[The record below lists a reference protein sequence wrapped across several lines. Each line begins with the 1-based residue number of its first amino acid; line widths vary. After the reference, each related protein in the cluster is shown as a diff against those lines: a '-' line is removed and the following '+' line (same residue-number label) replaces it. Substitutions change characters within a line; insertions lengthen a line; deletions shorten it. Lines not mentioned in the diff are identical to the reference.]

1 MQDLSY
7 ALRGLRLKPGFAVAV
22 ILTLGLGIGANAT
35 MFGIVDRLLF
45 RPPTYLIAPQR
56 AARLYLMTTESG
68 RENASAFGYRR
79 FVDFRDKTTSFDAMT
94 PYYSIRQAVGTGE
107 ATKEMLVGVSAA
119 DLWRMFDI
127 KPALGRFFTAA
138 EDVPSMGTFVTVLSY
153 PFWQTE
159 FGGRADIL
167 GTKIAIGPAQYT
179 IIGVAPEGFSGF
191 DVARRPVAFVPITAH
206 ATTMG
211 LRANG
216 GWSRSYSLTWFYVY
230 ARRKPG
236 VSVQQ
241 ANADLTNAFTESY
254 FAQAQEDAETTPIG
268 IAKPRA
274 FAGRVLS
281 DRGSNTSNE
290 AKVATWLLG
299 VAGIVLLIACAN
311 VANLMLARV
320 LRRRREIAVRIALGI
335 SRSRLLTQ
343 LLTESL
349 LLALLGGITGLALA
363 QWGGAILR
371 TAILDLD
378 TSGGAFND
386 PRMLVCVASL
396 AALAGLLTGI
406 LPAFQAGRTDVTA
419 SLKAGARDGTVQR
432 SHARAALLIAQAAL
446 SVVLLVGAGLFVR
459 SLHNVKNVH
468 LGYDTEQVLWANV
481 NLRGMKMDSVQ
492 QVALRERL
500 LERAQSLPRVEQA
513 SRAMTLPFSL
523 IWNASLFVSG
533 IDSVD
538 KLGEFTIQAASPTF
552 FATMGTRLLRGR
564 GITADDRADAPK
576 VMVVSLGMAKRL
588 WPNEDAIGKCIRVGD
603 VTNPCRTVVGIAEDV
618 RRHSLS
624 KPELHYYMPIEQWAP
639 TEGEVVVRTRGPAA
653 TQAEAIR
660 RSLQALM
667 PGASY
672 VTVTPMETIL
682 GNQTRSWR
690 LGATMF
696 TVFGSLALALAAIGL
711 YSVIAYNV
719 TQRMHEMG
727 VRIALGAQGRDVIGL
742 VVREGLVV
750 VMPGVAGGASVALYA
765 GRWIAPLLFDVSPR
779 DLSVMASVVVTLIVV
794 AITASWLPALRAARV
809 DPCEALRAD

>member
-1 MQDLSY
+1 
-7 ALRGLRLKPGFAVAV
+7 LKPGFALAV

-45 RPPTYLIAPQR
+45 RPPAYLVAPER
-56 AARLYLMTTESG
+56 ATRLYLMTTESG
-68 RENASAFGYRR
+68 RENESAVGYRR
-79 FVDFRDKTTSFDAMT
+79 FVDFRDGTTSFDAMT
-94 PYYSIRQAVGTGE
+94 PYYARRQPVGTGE
-107 ATKEMLVGVSAA
+107 ATKEMLVGVSTA

-138 EDVPSMGTFVTVLSY
+138 EDVPPAGAFVTVLSY
-153 PFWQTE
+153 AFWQTE
-159 FGGRADIL
+159 FGGRTDIL
-167 GTKIAIGPAQYT
+167 GTRIAIGPAQYT
-179 IIGVAPEGFSGF
+179 IIGVAPEGFSGL
-191 DVARRPVAFVPITAH
+191 DLQRRPVAFVPISAH
-206 ATTMG
+206 ASMMG
-211 LRANG
+211 IRAKA
-216 GWSRSYSLTWFYVY
+216 GWSKSYSVMWFDVY

-236 VSVQQ
+236 ISLQQ
-241 ANADLTNAFTESY
+241 ANTDLTNAFTKSY
-254 FAQAQEDAETTPIG
+254 FTQAQEDAETTPIA

-274 FAGRVLS
+274 FAGPVLS
-281 DRGSNTSNE
+281 DRGSNKSNE
-290 AKVATWLLG
+290 SKVATWLLG

-371 TAILDLD
+371 TTVLDLD
-378 TSGGAFND
+378 ASDGAFND
-386 PRMLVCVASL
+386 PRVLVCVASL
-396 AALAGLLTGI
+396 AAIAGLLTGV
-406 LPAFQAGRTDVTA
+406 LPAFQAGRTDVTT
-419 SLKAGARDGTVQR
+419 SLKARARDGTVQR

-459 SLHNVKNVH
+459 SLQNVKNVH
-468 LGYDTEQVLWANV
+468 LGYDTEQVLWVNV
-481 NLRGMKMDSVQ
+481 NWRGVKLDSAQ

-500 LERAQSLPRVEQA
+500 LERAQSLPSVEQA
-513 SRAMTLPFSL
+513 SRAMTLPFSF
-523 IWNASLFVSG
+523 IWSASLFVSG

-564 GITADDRADAPK
+564 GIMPEDRANTPQ
-576 VMVVSLGMAKRL
+576 VMVVSQGMAKRL
-588 WPNEDAIGKCIRVGD
+588 WPNEDAIGKCIRVGAAK
-603 VTNPCRTVVGIAEDV
+603 NPCRTIVGITEDV

-624 KPELHYYMPIEQWAP
+624 EPELHYYMPIEQWAP
-639 TEGEVVVRTRGPAA
+639 TEGEVVVRTRGPAV

-667 PGASY
+667 PEVSY
-672 VTVTPMETIL
+672 VTVTPMETII
-682 GNQTRSWR
+682 GKETRSWR

-696 TVFGSLALALAAIGL
+696 TVFGGLALVLAAIGL

-719 TQRMHEMG
+719 TQRTHEMG
-727 VRIALGAQGRDVIGL
+727 VRVALGARGRDVIGL
-742 VVREGLVV
+742 VVREGLVIV
-750 VMPGVAGGASVALYA
+750 IPGVAVGAGLSLYA
-765 GRWIAPLLFDVSPR
+765 GRWIAPLLFDVSPT

-794 AITASWLPALRAARV
+794 ATTASWLPALRAARV
-809 DPCEALRAD
+809 DPSEALRSD